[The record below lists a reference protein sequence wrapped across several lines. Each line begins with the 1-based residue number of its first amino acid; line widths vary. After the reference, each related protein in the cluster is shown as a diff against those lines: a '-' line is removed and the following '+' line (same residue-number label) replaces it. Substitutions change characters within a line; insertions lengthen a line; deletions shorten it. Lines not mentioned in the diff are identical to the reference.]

1 MIIRIQ
7 LLGRLGFKYCQRI
20 GQSGFFLLRVI
31 LQRPRWLRIWPLLAI
46 QLHRVG
52 VLSLAVILLSALFIG
67 MVVSLQGYHIL
78 LKFSALQELGQLLAV
93 TIIRELG
100 PVITALLFA
109 GRAGSALTAEIGLM
123 RATDQLECMETMG
136 VDPLWRVIAPRFWAG
151 LIALPILTLL
161 FNLMAIYSG
170 HLVAVGWLGLNDNF
184 FWSNMQDTVS
194 FRRDILNGAIKSIV
208 FALIIVWIAVYQGY
222 YLEPSAVGMSRATTK
237 TVVYSSTI
245 VLALDFILTI
255 LIMGGW

>member
-1 MIIRIQ
+1 MIIQIQ
-7 LLGRLGFKYCQRI
+7 FLGHLGIKYCQRI
-20 GQSGFFLLRVI
+20 GQSGFFLLQVV
-31 LQRPRWLRIWPLLAI
+31 LQRPRWLRIWSLLAI
-46 QLHRVG
+46 QLYRVG
-52 VLSLAVILLSALFIG
+52 VLSLAIILLSAVFIG

-78 LKFSALQELGQLLAV
+78 LKFNTLQELGQLLAL

-109 GRAGSALTAEIGLM
+109 GRSGSALTAEIGLM

-151 LIALPILTLL
+151 LIALPLLTLL

-170 HLVAVGWLGLNDNF
+170 HLVAVSWLGLNNNF
-184 FWSNMQDTVS
+184 FWSNIQEAIS
-194 FRRDILNGAIKSIV
+194 FRRDILNSVIKSIV

-222 YLEPSAVGMSRATTK
+222 YLEPDSVGMSRATTK
-237 TVVYSSTI
+237 TVVYSSII
-245 VLALDFILTI
+245 VLALDFILTM